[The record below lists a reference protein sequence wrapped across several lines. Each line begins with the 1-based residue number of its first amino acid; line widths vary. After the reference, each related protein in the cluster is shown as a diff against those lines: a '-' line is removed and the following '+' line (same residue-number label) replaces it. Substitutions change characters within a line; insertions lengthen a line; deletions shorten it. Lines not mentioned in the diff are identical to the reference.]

1 MPLRREEFD
10 PRAILGALERH
21 RVDYV
26 LIGGLAHVIR
36 GADVTTTSVDICP
49 AFAADNLARLTRAT
63 EQLDAEAVDDGPAE
77 LSETTLSA
85 YAVISLETPAGLLRI
100 VGAPE
105 GAPIGFVDLRRAA
118 TKEHLGH
125 GVQPL
130 VASVGDL
137 ARLASA
143 LRRGRDLE
151 RLPQL
156 RRIIE
161 LEVGPEP
168 MEPATEPT
176 LRSARRPAPRARRIQ
191 R

>member
-1 MPLRREEFD
+1 MPRRREQFD
-10 PRAILGALERH
+10 PRAILSALERG

-26 LIGGLAHVIR
+26 LIGGLAQVIR

-49 AFAADNLARLTRAT
+49 GFAADNLARLTRAT
-63 EQLDAEAVDDGPAE
+63 EELHAEAAE
-77 LSETTLSA
+77 DAPTELTETTLSEHD
-85 YAVISLETPAGLLRI
+85 VLSLETPAGVLHI

-143 LRRGRDLE
+143 LHRDRDLE

-161 LEVGPEP
+161 LEAGH
-168 MEPATEPT
+168 EPT
-176 LRSARRPAPRARRIQ
+176 ARANELGRRVARKAGHAPRTQ

>member
-1 MPLRREEFD
+1 MATRRQQFD
-10 PRAILGALERH
+10 PRAILAALADN

-26 LIGGLAHVIR
+26 LIGGLAQVIR

-49 AFAADNLARLTRAT
+49 SFGAGNLDRLARA
-63 EQLDAEAVDDGPAE
+63 AAE
-77 LSETTLSA
+77 LTATKVDGGQVELNEPTVGEEAAVSLS
-85 YAVISLETPAGLLRI
+85 TPAGLLRI
-100 VGAPE
+100 VGSPV
-105 GAPIGFVDLRRAA
+105 GAPKGYVDLRRAA
-118 TKEHLGH
+118 TREHLGQ

-137 ARLASA
+137 ARMASA
-143 LRRGRDLE
+143 FHRDSDLA

-161 LEVGPEP
+161 LEADR
-168 MEPATEPT
+168 EPAIRPAEPV
-176 LRSARRPAPRARRIQ
+176 RRPARGVSQTARRTT